1 MSVAQ
6 YYPFHGAKNRLRMGL
21 SSIPACEWIAYED
34 DFSARITEKKRLIA
48 EQKNRVIQSVEGSEA
63 AQQELLGN
71 ILRFIKNYRS
81 DLFTISSGSIIS
93 HSDNNVYDLSAF
105 ESNPLELISYLAGDD
120 FCILDRFDD
129 DYRLVA
135 ASVCAPTY
143 WELSE
148 KMGNPM
154 REVHAPIPHL
164 EEKIGHMI
172 RHFFKNLEPDNY
184 YQRSNWFLMS
194 TPDLTLFKDNYDIHI
209 SADELHT
216 GNIMNKLYIRCERQS
231 FVKLK
236 QTQNIVF
243 GIKIYVSPLHIVN
256 KYTDIAQDLL
266 LAVNTMTAEHKNLM
280 GIDAYEKVLV
290 DYLKTVCKKES

>member
-21 SSIPACEWIAYED
+21 SSVPACDWITYED
-34 DFSARITEKKRLIA
+34 DFSVRIMEKKRLIA
-48 EQKNRVIQSVEGSEA
+48 EQKDRVIQSIEGSEA
-63 AQQELLGN
+63 AQQELLNN
-71 ILRFIKNYRS
+71 ILWFIKNYRT
-81 DLFTISSGSIIS
+81 DLFTISNDSIIS
-93 HSDNNVYDLSAF
+93 HCDNNFYKFSSF
-105 ESNPLELISYLAGDD
+105 ESRPLELISFLAGDD
-120 FCILDRFDD
+120 FCILDSLDD

-135 ASVCAPTY
+135 ATVCAPTY

-164 EEKIGHMI
+164 EAKIGHMI
-172 RHFFKNLEPDNY
+172 RHFFTNLAPDNY

-194 TPDLTLFKDNYDIHI
+194 SPDLTLFKDNYDIHI
-209 SADELHT
+209 NADEFHA
-216 GNIMNKLYIRCERQS
+216 GNIMDKLFLRCERQS

-243 GIKIYVSPLHIVN
+243 GIKIYVSPLNIVSEH
-256 KYTDIAQDLL
+256 TEIAHDLL
-266 LAVNTMTAEHKNLM
+266 LSVRSMTAEHKNLM
-280 GIDAYEKVLV
+280 GIDAYENALAG
-290 DYLKTVCKKES
+290 YLKSVL